1 MNLPARH
8 TTSQVQSVHLITVLK
23 MSRKHISVRQLT
35 CLTPAVLLIASLIV
49 ACNPLHAAQQC
60 HRQAVVDRPT
70 IGLALG
76 GGGAR
81 GGAHVGVIR
90 ALEELNVPVDYIA
103 GTSMGSI
110 VGGMM
115 AVGMSSGEMKE
126 IITGIDWIELFKDDT
141 EREDLPYQR
150 KRDDDLGLFGPKLGI
165 GEDSSL
171 LPQGFIAGQKILVLF
186 ESVTTS
192 RVQPRNFDELPIP
205 FRAVAADIAT
215 GDPVVINHSDLA
227 LAMRASMSVP
237 AVFNPVPYGDH
248 LLVDGGIANN
258 LPVDVVRD
266 MGADIVIAINVGSP
280 LLETDKLTNALAI
293 TSQLSTIMVQK
304 NTQRQIATLTAS
316 DVLITP
322 QLGDEIGAGD
332 FSEMG
337 TAAEIGYA
345 AAQEVRSQLAA
356 LGILPAAY
364 QAHRQQID
372 SCVEGPPVIEFVRID
387 NRSRFADFVIEDQLR
402 VETGQP
408 LDYAALDHDIKQI
421 YGLGFLELVR
431 YEIVKEEGRTGII
444 VYAYQDSR
452 GTQFIETGLDL
463 VAGEDSSSFN
473 LRVGYLKTDVGKLG
487 GEFRATI
494 EVGQDYGIY
503 SELYQPLDRQR
514 RWIVLPTLQWGHFD
528 INQFND
534 SGDKI
539 RQYGVNQASA
549 GLGLGYEF
557 GRSGIISAGLRRYGG
572 EVKVNIGE
580 PEPDY
585 DYDGGEYTLS
595 LTLDRMDDRYFPGHG
610 FYSSTQ
616 YVNSNE
622 SLGADAEFEQLT
634 TENFFAHT
642 WNRHTLIG
650 GLHYNI
656 TLDNNAPVYA
666 LFRAGGLFNMS
677 GYENLRLSGQ
687 NYGLAIASYRFRV
700 KQSGLLPAYAGF
712 SVEYGNVSDS
722 HSGVFSDGIWNG
734 SAYFGYNSPLGPLY
748 AGIGWS
754 DENSTLFF
762 LRLGRIFGQRVGAR

>member
-1 MNLPARH
+1 
-8 TTSQVQSVHLITVLK
+8 
-23 MSRKHISVRQLT
+23 MSRKCIPACQLT
-35 CLTPAVLLIASLIV
+35 GIASAVLLIVTLIV
-49 ACNPLHAAQQC
+49 VCSPVHAAQQC
-60 HRQAVVDRPT
+60 HKQTVTDRPT
-70 IGLALG
+70 IGLVLG

-81 GGAHVGVIR
+81 GGAHIGVIR

-115 AVGMSSGEMKE
+115 AVGMKADEME
-126 IITGIDWIELFKDDT
+126 ESITGIDWNELFEDDT
-141 EREDLPYQR
+141 ERQDLPYQR

-165 GEDSSL
+165 GEDSTL

-186 ESVTTS
+186 ESVTTA

-205 FRAVAADIAT
+205 FRAIAADIST

-237 AVFNPVPYGDH
+237 AVFNPVPYGDY

-266 MGADIVIAINVGSP
+266 MGADLVIAVNVGTP
-280 LLETDKLTNALAI
+280 LLETKKLNNALAI
-293 TSQLSTIMVQK
+293 TNQRATIMVQK
-304 NTQRQIATLTAS
+304 NTRQQIATLTTS

-322 QLGDEIGAGD
+322 ALGDEVGSGD
-332 FSEMG
+332 FSKMAV
-337 TAAEIGYA
+337 AAEIGYA
-345 AAQEVRSQLAA
+345 AAQEVRAQLAA
-356 LGILPAAY
+356 LGIVPAAY

-402 VETGQP
+402 VETGKP

-431 YEIVKEEGRTGII
+431 YEIVEEEGRTGI
-444 VYAYQDSR
+444 VVHAYQDSR

-463 VAGEDSSSFN
+463 AAGEDSSSFN

-487 GEFRATI
+487 GEFRLAI

-528 INQFND
+528 INQFDD
-534 SGDKI
+534 SGDKV

-549 GLGLGYEF
+549 GFGLGYEF

-572 EVKVNIGE
+572 EVKVNIGQ

-585 DYDGGEYTLS
+585 DYEGGEYILS
-595 LTLDRMDDRYFPGHG
+595 LTLDRMDDRYFPGRG
-610 FYSSTQ
+610 FYSSSQ
-616 YVNSNE
+616 YVNSKE
-622 SLGADAEFEQLT
+622 SLGADAEFEQLIT
-634 TENFFAHT
+634 QNFFAHT

-687 NYGLAIASYRFRV
+687 NYGLAIGSYRFTL
-700 KQSGLLPAYAGF
+700 KQSGFMPAYTGF

-722 HSGVFSDGIWNG
+722 HSGVFRDGIWNG
-734 SAYFGYNSPLGPLY
+734 SVYFGYNSPLGPLY

-754 DENSTLFF
+754 DENSVLFF
-762 LRLGRIFGQRVGAR
+762 FRMGRIFGQHLGAR